1 MQEFFGMSYPEA
13 VSYLLDGEQGQ
24 IIERGKR
31 QETKRKPARAGKGRQ
46 AVDKEQTEE
55 RKEPKEPKE
64 LKPPEKNPTMKRVYA
79 YLLQKRGSSSVIIW
93 LFLCLLISSIM
104 QASVVDLP
112 PPAGDVYKRQDICL
126 SKAYEIRF

>member
-1 MQEFFGMSYPEA
+1 MSYPEA

-55 RKEPKEPKE
+55 
-64 LKPPEKNPTMKRVYA
+64 EKN
-79 YLLQKRGSSSVIIW
+79 QKSQRN
-93 LFLCLLISSIM
+93 
-104 QASVVDLP
+104 
-112 PPAGDVYKRQDICL
+112 
-126 SKAYEIRF
+126 